1 MESTYWLL
9 AVAVVMSMSYVS
21 VEGTPGSNCTG
32 NAKSCADNETC
43 SDPTCV
49 TREYNDGC
57 LFPVKCLFGL
67 LASDTCGH
75 SMKCVCVATF
85 SVYVKISSN
94 GSCTWGNLGDKGVC
108 DNTTGKCACT
118 TGYSWEAEKCKANG
132 YGHACTANEDCKSGN
147 LGDKGVCDTTTRK
160 CACIT
165 GYSWEAEKC
174 AANGYNH
181 TCSNEN
187 DCQSGNLGD
196 KGVCDNT
203 TKMCDCNDSYS
214 WKGDNC
220 TANGYNDACNT
231 TPDCQLGSL
240 GENGTCNIATKMCH
254 CKDGFFWEVDMCKAN
269 GNGIY
274 FIYKV

>member
-1 MESTYWLL
+1 MFQESTYWLL

-49 TREYNDGC
+49 TR
-57 LFPVKCLFGL
+57 
-67 LASDTCGH
+67 
-75 SMKCVCVATF
+75 
-85 SVYVKISSN
+85 

-118 TGYSWEAEKCKANG
+118 TGYSWEAEKCK
-132 YGHACTANEDCKSGN
+132 
-147 LGDKGVCDTTTRK
+147 
-160 CACIT
+160 
-165 GYSWEAEKC
+165 
-174 AANGYNH
+174 ANGYNH

-269 GNGIY
+269 ELCQHLFVILCFNLRQLRNNETRAP
-274 FIYKV
+274 V